1 VYGGAAR
8 VAFFLNEHSSLDLS
22 LNYLGGDR
30 DNTFG
35 GLLLA
40 GTSPR
45 TLTIN
50 VGFQR
55 FLGKAK

>member
-1 VYGGAAR
+1 MYGGAAR